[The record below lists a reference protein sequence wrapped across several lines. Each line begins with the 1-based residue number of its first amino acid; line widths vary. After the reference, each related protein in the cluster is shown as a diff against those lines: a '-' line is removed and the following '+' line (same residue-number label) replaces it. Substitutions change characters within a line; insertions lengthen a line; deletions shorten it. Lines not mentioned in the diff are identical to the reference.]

1 MLFSLLSLPLL
12 VVVTLSL
19 VVSSSLSRLR
29 NINRKPFV
37 VVTESLSKV
46 AKSLNFAEVTSLCY
60 SL

>member
-12 VVVTLSL
+12 V

>member
-37 VVTESLSKV
+37 VVTESL
-46 AKSLNFAEVTSLCY
+46 KSREEFEFLQE
-60 SL
+60 